1 MKILLSLIGR
11 IINSTGGVEK
21 VACNMANA
29 LAERGH
35 EVTLLAFED
44 KEGKPFFPLRE
55 NVKFVNLGKGFK
67 YNHTLFNLKNV
78 FCGRDSKEVKRL
90 LFDCSQIA
98 THIEKRIQYILPD
111 VIITFEKRSD
121 VLFKEFIHFDNTP
134 PDNYNVSF

>member
-35 EVTLLAFED
+35 EVTVLAFED
-44 KEGKPFFPLRE
+44 KDGKPFFSLRE
-55 NVKFVNLGKGFK
+55 NVNFINLGKGFK
-67 YNHTLFNLKNV
+67 FNHTFFNLKNV
-78 FCGRDSKEVKRL
+78 FCGRDNKEVKRL

-98 THIEKRIQYILPD
+98 AHIKKRVQYILPD

-134 PDNYNVSF
+134 PR